1 MGGREWI
8 GIILLGTVV
17 ALGCD
22 DDVAGPPGTT
32 AASLEITTA
41 TTGSQLDPD
50 DYTFIVDGGAGQS
63 IGINGDATL
72 TGLEPGAHEVGLTGV
87 APNCAVTG
95 SNPRTVTAVADETT
109 TVSFD
114 VECMF
119 VLGKIAFARV
129 SEAGIA
135 DIHVIPGSD
144 GASSLIQERGS
155 DPAWSPD
162 GTKIAFTT
170 NRDGIFNAEVY
181 VMEADGSNPVNLTN
195 NPGFDAEPTWSPDGT
210 KIAFVTDRDGHG
222 DIDAF
227 FEVYVMDADGSNPIN
242 LTNDPESNDF
252 DPAWSPDGTRIA
264 FTSALGDLGRF
275 EIFVMNAD
283 GSSPVN
289 LTNNSAVDDFFSA
302 WSPDGTKIAFTT
314 NRDGIF
320 NSEVYVMDADG
331 SNAVNLTNS
340 PASEDNPAWS
350 PDGTKIAFT
359 TSRDGNFEVY
369 VMDAD
374 GSNPSNVTNDPG
386 NDLEPAWSP

>member
-1 MGGREWI
+1 MDDSWPPRQTDVAEREKKMSVREWI
-8 GIILLGTVV
+8 GIILVGAIG

-22 DDVAGPPGTT
+22 NDVAGPTT
-32 AASLEITTA
+32 NGPTTNASLAITTT

-63 IGINGDATL
+63 IGINGSATL
-72 TGLEPGAHEVGLTGV
+72 TGLEPGDHEVALMGV
-87 APNCAVTG
+87 ASNCTVTG

-162 GTKIAFTT
+162 GTQIAFTT
-170 NRDGIFNAEVY
+170 SRDGNLEVY
-181 VMEADGSNPVNLTN
+181 IMQADGSNPVNLTN

-210 KIAFVTDRDGHG
+210 KIAFITDRDGHG
-222 DIDAF
+222 DIDDF

-242 LTNDPESNDF
+242 LTNDPGSNDF
-252 DPAWSPDGTRIA
+252 SPAWSPDGTRIA
-264 FTSALGDLGRF
+264 FTSVLGDLGRL

-289 LTNNSAVDDFFSA
+289 LTNNSAADDFFPA
-302 WSPDGTKIAFTT
+302 WSSDGTKIAFTT
-314 NRDGIF
+314 NRDGIL
-320 NSEVYVMDADG
+320 NS
-331 SNAVNLTNS
+331 
-340 PASEDNPAWS
+340 
-350 PDGTKIAFT
+350 
-359 TSRDGNFEVY
+359 EVY

-386 NDLEPAWSP
+386 NDFAPAWSP